1 MPGVP
6 IPKSKIENPKY
17 YMASFFLAFKT
28 ILPLFLII
36 LAGVVMLKLK
46 AATLEW
52 SDVLNKYALKIGF
65 PALIFSALAKM
76 DFSFTEQSTLI
87 YTNSIY
93 LVLCMLMA
101 FPVGTIFKVSAKN
114 RQTLIL
120 LLAFGNITY
129 LGIPVI
135 VSTLGDI
142 ARGPA
147 VLITA
152 MNLFWMF
159 SMALILIEVADDSK
173 LHFKTILVKLVTN
186 PLLIAVFLGLI
197 GSALHIPTQSSVMKS
212 LDLISQSVTALVLL
226 SLGIFMGSQKL
237 GKLRDWVPVFG
248 LSLAILV
255 ILPGIFYFFL
265 KFTHMDTLS
274 FRCSVLDA
282 AMPSGLTAYA
292 LSHQYGLNTKLA
304 GRLVVLSTFLS
315 LFTLPV
321 WIALTA

>member
-1 MPGVP
+1 M
-6 IPKSKIENPKY
+6 IS
-17 YMASFFLAFKT
+17 SFLVAFKT

-36 LAGVVMLKLK
+36 LAGVVLFKLK
-46 AATLEW
+46 TATMEW
-52 SDVLNKYALKIGF
+52 ADVLNKYALKIGF
-65 PALIFSALAKM
+65 PALIFSALVKM
-76 DFSFTEQSTLI
+76 EFSFTEHATLI
-87 YTNSIY
+87 YANSIY
-93 LVLCMLMA
+93 LILCMLLA
-101 FPVGTIFKVSAKN
+101 FPVGAFFKTSTKT
-114 RQTLIL
+114 RQSLIL

-142 ARGPA
+142 ATGPA
-147 VLITA
+147 VLIAA

-159 SMALILIEVADDSK
+159 SLSLILIEVAGDGK
-173 LHFKTILVKLVTN
+173 FEFKTILTKLVTN

-197 GSALHIPTQSSVMKS
+197 GSALKIPTQNSFMKS
-212 LDLISQSVTALVLL
+212 LDLIAQSVTALVLL

-237 GKLRDWVPVFG
+237 GHLKEWVPVFG

-255 ILPGIFYFFL
+255 VLPAIFFFFL
-265 KFTHMDTLS
+265 RFTRMDSVS
-274 FRCSVLDA
+274 FRCSVFDA

-304 GRLVVLSTFLS
+304 GRLVVISTFLS
-315 LFTLPV
+315 LLILPV

>member
-1 MPGVP
+1 MT
-6 IPKSKIENPKY
+6 
-17 YMASFFLAFKT
+17 SFFLAFKT

-36 LAGVVMLKLK
+36 LAGVVMIKLK
-46 AATLEW
+46 AATVEW
-52 SDVLNKYALKIGF
+52 ADILNKYALKIGF
-65 PALIFSALAKM
+65 PALIFSALVKM
-76 DFSFTEQSTLI
+76 EFSFSEQSTLL

-93 LVLCMLMA
+93 LIVCMLLA
-101 FPVGTIFKVSAKN
+101 FPAAKVFNSSAKT

-135 VSTLGDI
+135 VSTMGDI
-142 ARGPA
+142 AKGPA

-152 MNLFWMF
+152 LNLFWMF
-159 SMALILIEVADDSK
+159 SLALILIEMADESK

-197 GSALHIPTQSSVMKS
+197 GSALHIPSQNSFMKS

-237 GKLRDWVPVFG
+237 GKLKDWVAVFG

-255 ILPGIFYFFL
+255 LLPAIFFFCL
-265 KFTHMDTLS
+265 KLTHMDSVS